1 MQCSSQPLS
10 HNFIQIILKL
20 SDKMGILTLYFMSLL
35 RTLNKRLESS
45 LKLLLST
52 YLLCCTNGE
61 IIHHHVFISYRRYLL
76 LKENVNEEIMKS
88 NQVYYNCNTDCTV
101 MWTSATCIIVGWLNR
116 NCFALISDG
125 LNFNFLW

>member
-10 HNFIQIILKL
+10 NNLIQIILKL
-20 SDKMGILTLYFMSLL
+20 SDKMGTLTLYFMSLL
-35 RTLNKRLESS
+35 RTLNNKRLESS
-45 LKLLLST
+45 SKLLLPT
-52 YLLCCTNGE
+52 YLLCCTKGE

-76 LKENVNEEIMKS
+76 LKEDVNKEIMKY

-116 NCFALISDG
+116 NCIALISNG
-125 LNFNFLW
+125 LNFNFI